1 MQQHVLH
8 KPDKT
13 LSYYT
18 SSAHQIYEFV
28 RSAIISMEFQPG
40 QLVSETGLAQQF
52 GVSRTPVRGALVKLS
67 AAGFVE
73 IFPQRGT
80 YVTKL
85 SMEKIHE
92 AQFIRE
98 ALEVAVIKKICTFSQ
113 SSRDAIG
120 SICENILHD
129 QELAAQDNNAVEFQ
143 NLDDKFHQSLAIN
156 SGHIHTAKLI
166 EAEKSH
172 MDRVRSLSLHVQG
185 QYKRILNQHHS
196 IVKAIKS
203 GSAEKSIV
211 TMSMHLQDVFAILES
226 IAKEHPDYFA

>member
-1 MQQHVLH
+1 MQQPVLH
-8 KPDKT
+8 KQEKA
-13 LSYYT
+13 LSYY
-18 SSAHQIYEFV
+18 SSTANQIYEFV

-52 GVSRTPVRGALVKLS
+52 GVSRTPVRSALVKLS
-67 AAGFVE
+67 AAGFVV

-85 SMEKIHE
+85 SLDKIKE

-98 ALEVAVIKKICTFSQ
+98 ALEVAVIKKICTFPNPT
-113 SSRDAIG
+113 RDAIAKV
-120 SICENILHD
+120 CENILRD
-129 QELAAQDNNAVEFQ
+129 QELAAGENDAVKFQ
-143 NLDDKFHQSLAIN
+143 ILDDKFHQSLAIN

-185 QYKRILNQHHS
+185 QYKRILNQHQA

-203 GSAEKSIV
+203 GSAEKSVV

-226 IAKEHPDYFA
+226 IAQEHPEYFA